1 MHTETHS
8 PDHPGHHPTPQD
20 RLRAMLRED
29 RSELGVL
36 LAYILVTGVMSLAVP
51 LAAQALV
58 NTIAAGFS
66 LQPLIVLTLLVL
78 AGLIFA
84 GVLRLLQLSLV
95 ETLQQ
100 RVFARVALRLAYR
113 LPRVRQSALAGEY
126 APELVNRF
134 FDVLTIQ
141 KTFSK
146 LLLDGVAAALQ
157 ASVGLI
163 LIAFYNPLL
172 LAFALFI
179 LVSFFFITLGLG
191 YGGLRTSIRESIQKY
206 RVADW
211 LEELARCQTSF
222 KMNAG
227 GSFLMDRADS
237 LVMAYLT
244 ERRSHFTV
252 VFRQAVGN
260 YLFQAVASAGT
271 LGIGGWL
278 VINRQLTLGQLVA
291 AELIVVA
298 VLSAMDKLIKQS
310 EQVYD
315 LLTALDKIGHVTDL
329 PVEREDGRELAP
341 TGAGARVV
349 CRGVRFFYR
358 PGAEVLTGLDLT
370 LQPGDRVSLVG
381 LSGAGKTTLAAL
393 LCGLEEPSLGTVE
406 INGMEV
412 RSASLESL
420 RRIVSLVGDDHEI
433 FAGTLEENVIVG
445 RAHVSHED
453 VRWAL
458 EIAQLTED
466 LAHLPHGTKTQLVS
480 GGRNLSHGQAQ
491 RLLIARAIVDR
502 PQLLIL
508 DEAFTGIDEKTKLA
522 ILDALYS
529 PEHQWTLVDISHD
542 AEVVMRSRTVQVLSH
557 GRIVESGSPEALA
570 SRPGTEF
577 ASLFPDLTRQ
587 ILCGQQGPPEPPSEP
602 GLPEI
607 PGLGPARRAA
617 LAEAGVHTAAEL
629 AALSPAELAR
639 ILKIGAA
646 QAEKIQGSAR
656 KLQERHGRPAHLQ
669 TTNVRL
675 RTGHPNGRMIPE
687 TQKR

>member
-1 MHTETHS
+1 
-8 PDHPGHHPTPQD
+8 
-20 RLRAMLRED
+20 MLWED
-29 RSELGVL
+29 RGELGVL
-36 LAYILVTGVMSLAVP
+36 LAYILVTGVLSLAVP

-78 AGLIFA
+78 GGLLFA
-84 GVLRLLQLSLV
+84 GMLRFLQLALV

-157 ASVGLI
+157 AGVGLV

-179 LVSFFFITLGLG
+179 LVAFTFIAVVLGA
-191 YGGLRTSIRESIQKY
+191 GGLRTSIRESIQKY

-227 GSFLMDRADS
+227 GSFLMDRADE
-237 LVMAYLT
+237 LVLRYLT
-244 ERRSHFTV
+244 DRRAHFTV
-252 VFRQAVGN
+252 VCRQAIGN

-291 AELIVVA
+291 AELIVVS
-298 VLSAMDKLIKQS
+298 VLAALDKLIKQA

-329 PVEREDGRELAP
+329 PLEREDGQPLPPR
-341 TGAGARVV
+341 TAGARVS
-349 CRGVRFFYR
+349 CRGVRFSYH
-358 PGAEVLTGLDLT
+358 PGAEVLNGLDLA
-370 LQPGDRVSLVG
+370 LPAGARVSLVG

-393 LCGLEEPSLGTVE
+393 LCGLEEPSHGTVE

-412 RSASLESL
+412 RAASLESL
-420 RRIVSLVGDDHEI
+420 RRAVSLVGDDHEI
-433 FAGTLEENVIVG
+433 FAGTLEENVVVG
-445 RAHVSHED
+445 RSHVTHED

-458 EIAQLTED
+458 DVAQLTHD
-466 LAHLPHGTKTQLVS
+466 LALLPHGTRTQLVS

-502 PQLLIL
+502 PELLIL

-522 ILDALYS
+522 ILDALYA
-529 PEHQWTLVDISHD
+529 PEHQWTLIDISHD
-542 AEVVMRSRTVQVLSH
+542 AEVVMRSGTVHVLGQ
-557 GRIVESGSPEALA
+557 GRIVESGSPELLA
-570 SRPGTEF
+570 SQPGTEF
-577 ASLFPDLTRQ
+577 AAVFPDLARQ
-587 ILCGQQGPPEPPSEP
+587 VIRMRSEAP
-602 GLPEI
+602 G
-607 PGLGPARRAA
+607 G
-617 LAEAGVHTAAEL
+617 L
-629 AALSPAELAR
+629 AAVN
-639 ILKIGAA
+639 GANTREA
-646 QAEKIQGSAR
+646 QG
-656 KLQERHGRPAHLQ
+656 
-669 TTNVRL
+669 V
-675 RTGHPNGRMIPE
+675 
-687 TQKR
+687 